1 MTDTAYHALTERQR
15 RIAHLG
21 SASGILSW
29 DNSVM
34 MPKGAAAW
42 RGETMATLAGL
53 MHEMG
58 TAPEVADQL
67 DQAENEDLTPDQA
80 RNLAL
85 LRRSHTR
92 ATALPGQLVE
102 ALSKAS
108 SASEIAWREAR
119 ATDDFSLLEP
129 HLTEVL
135 DLNREQAQ
143 RLGERLDLSPYD
155 ALLDGFD
162 PGRRS
167 TDVDA
172 VFDTLVA
179 ELPAMIDTVLGRQ
192 SAPPEP
198 KGGYAIEKQED
209 IGRAVLKALAYDFD
223 HGRLDVSTHP
233 FTGGAPGDVRITT
246 RYAPD
251 DFTQSLMGT
260 IHECGHALY
269 EQGLPEDWRG
279 QPLGGSAGLAIHET
293 QSLLYEMQ
301 LGRSD
306 AVQAWLR
313 PQLVAAFGEEPALS
327 EDGLRTTYRHVART
341 PIRVDADEMTYPL
354 HVVLRYRLERAML
367 AGDLAVKDLPEAWN
381 AGMTELVGYTPTS
394 NAEGCLQD
402 IHWPMGAFGYFPTYS
417 LGAMGAAQIFQAALD
432 ADAAIPDGIE
442 RGDFAPL
449 LAWLRTNIHEQGSRH
464 EPDALMERATGAPL
478 GADTFLAHLRGRYVE
493 G

>member
-1 MTDTAYHALTERQR
+1 MTATAYETLTARQR

-21 SASGILSW
+21 SASGILGW

-34 MPKGAAAW
+34 MPKGAASW

-58 TAPEVADQL
+58 TAPDMPDLFAK
-67 DQAENEDLTPDQA
+67 AEGEDLTPDEA

-85 LRRSHTR
+85 LRRDHAR
-92 ATALPGQLVE
+92 ATALPGRLVE

-108 SASEIAWREAR
+108 SASEMAWREAR
-119 ATDDFSLLEP
+119 ATDDFAVLEP

-135 DLNREQAQ
+135 ALNREQAAL
-143 RLGERLDLSPYD
+143 LGEALGLDPYD

-162 PGRRS
+162 PGRRAAH
-167 TDVDA
+167 VDA
-172 VFDTLVA
+172 LFERLAA
-179 ELPAMIDTVLGRQ
+179 ELPPMIDEVLGAQ
-192 SAPPEP
+192 GTPPAPE
-198 KGGYAIEKQED
+198 GTYALEDQEK
-209 IGRAVLKALAYDFD
+209 IGRAVLDALAYDFD

-246 RYAPD
+246 RYAAD

-279 QPLGGSAGLAIHET
+279 QPLGSAAGLSIHET

-306 AVQAWLR
+306 PFLDWLR
-313 PQLVAAFGEEPALS
+313 PQLVAAFGEEAALR
-327 EDGLRTTYRHVART
+327 EDGLRATYRNVART

-354 HVVLRYRLERAML
+354 HVILRYRLERTML
-367 AGDLAVKDLPEAWN
+367 AGDLAVEHLPEAWN
-381 AGMTELVGYTPTS
+381 AGMTDLVGYTPMS

-417 LGAMGAAQIFQAALD
+417 LGAMGAAQIFQAALA
-432 ADAAIPDGIE
+432 ADAAIPDGIVK
-442 RGDFAPL
+442 GDFAPL
-449 LAWLRTNIHEQGSRH
+449 LAWLRTNVHQQGSRYD
-464 EPDALMERATGAPL
+464 PDDLMVRATGAAL
-478 GADTFLAHLRGRYVE
+478 GPDAFLVHLRGRYLS
-493 G
+493 

>member
-1 MTDTAYHALTERQR
+1 MTTNAYETLTARQR

-34 MPKGAAAW
+34 MPKGAASW

-58 TAPEVADQL
+58 TAPDMPDLFAK
-67 DQAENEDLTPDQA
+67 AECEELTPDQA
-80 RNLAL
+80 RNLSL
-85 LRRSHTR
+85 LRRDHVR
-92 ATALPGQLVE
+92 ATALPGRLVE

-108 SASEIAWREAR
+108 SASELAWREAR
-119 ATDDFSLLEP
+119 ASDDFTTLEP

-135 DLNREQAQ
+135 ALNREQAAL
-143 RLGERLDLSPYD
+143 LGEALGLDPYD

-162 PGRRS
+162 PGRRAAHVDMLFDRLV
-167 TDVDA
+167 TELPPMIDA
-172 VFDTLVA
+172 V
-179 ELPAMIDTVLGRQ
+179 LGAQ
-192 SAPPEP
+192 TAPLALE
-198 KGGYAIEKQED
+198 GGYALAEQEK
-209 IGRAVLKALAYDFD
+209 IGRAVLKALAYDLD

-246 RYAPD
+246 RYASD

-269 EQGLPEDWRG
+269 EQGLPEAWRG
-279 QPLGGSAGLAIHET
+279 QPLGSAAGLSIHET

-306 AVQAWLR
+306 PFLAWLR
-313 PQLVAAFGEEPALS
+313 PQLVAAFGEEAALS
-327 EDGLRTTYRHVART
+327 EDGLRATYRHVART

-381 AGMTELVGYTPTS
+381 AGMADLVGYTPIS

-417 LGAMGAAQIFQAALD
+417 LGAMGAAQIFKAALG
-432 ADAAIPDGIE
+432 ADAAIPDGIAQ
-442 RGDFAPL
+442 GDFAPL
-449 LAWLRTNIHEQGSRH
+449 LAWLRTNIHQEGSRH
-464 EPDALMERATGAPL
+464 DPDDLMVRATGHPL
-478 GADTFLAHLRGRYVE
+478 DAEAFLAHLKARYLR
-493 G
+493 